1 MTHALRQLHLKTSAL
16 VLGISLALGGCANS
30 PYSMPK
36 QLGGGGGSTPAPSQP
51 AGGGTDPRLTQ
62 NDEAR
67 FFSKSGWQA
76 CAGGALVG
84 ALACQIGNPSDK
96 KDCMLKAAL
105 VGCGVAMGANYYLD
119 QRRSEYSN
127 TETRL
132 DAMINDVRE
141 DNRKLASLTQ
151 TARTV
156 MAEDRAQIAQ
166 LKKDIA
172 AQKVQKAQAQQ
183 QLAEIDANTRYL
195 QKTLADLKSR
205 EKQWREVAASERNS
219 GARVDTLDAEINRM
233 QQQIASLETEIDTL
247 FQQRSAIKL
256 G

>member
-1 MTHALRQLHLKTSAL
+1 MKHLPTSHRTAIVWL
-16 VLGISLALGGCANS
+16 IGTSLLLGGCANS
-30 PYSMPK
+30 PYSLPK
-36 QLGGGGGSTPAPSQP
+36 LGNSTAAPQP
-51 AGGGTDPRLTQ
+51 QPQTAAAKPGVDPRLKT
-62 NDEAR
+62 DEAR

-96 KDCMLKAAL
+96 KKCMLKAAL

-119 QRRSEYSN
+119 QRRSEYAN

-132 DAMINDVRE
+132 DAMITDVQD
-141 DNRKLASLTQ
+141 DNRKLQSLTQ

-172 AQKVQKAQAQQ
+172 ANRVQQEQAKTQI
-183 QLAEIDANTRYL
+183 AEIDANTRYL
-195 QKTLADLKSR
+195 RKSLADLKSR
-205 EKQWREVAASERNS
+205 EQQWREVAASEKAS
-219 GARVDTLDAEINRM
+219 GARVDALDAEINRM
-233 QQQIASLETEIDTL
+233 QQQIASLESEINEL
-247 FQQRSAIKL
+247 YQQRSAIRL